1 MFMTAT
7 AHIGEPPIILRGT
20 LRSSLI
26 QAINLYR
33 VLQAY
38 VWLAKEVGPA
48 AYLGN
53 MGRWDAITHDA
64 LNAFMTWIG
73 DCLVVG

>member
-1 MFMTAT
+1 MTAT
-7 AHIGEPPIILRGT
+7 AHIGEPPIILPGT

-38 VWLAKEVGPA
+38 VWFVGEVGPA

-53 MGRWDAITHDA
+53 MERWDTITHDA
-64 LNAFMTWIG
+64 LNAFMTWVG